1 MRGTTPTPHFLK
13 PQESVRGT
21 NRAIL
26 LKLALDHPDIDRTL
40 MAELAGLTTPA
51 VTRISQELISAG
63 LLVETGALESGG
75 RGRKRCGLR
84 LNADGGYVLGI
95 GVLAFNTGVTLC
107 NLAGDVIAREDVFPS
122 NLSDPAVTLDEIT
135 ETANRIVAQNVS
147 DKRRVIGAGVAIAG
161 YLDASGEIWTHSPY
175 LGWPEFNVKQ
185 SLERRFDVPVVIENV
200 NRAIVVAETRIGN
213 SRGMENVVLIR
224 AALGLGGAMIS
235 GGEVSRGN
243 QNQAGQF
250 GHVPAKADGKLC
262 GCGKKGCLTTV
273 ASGLAVLERLGMSAE
288 TNNELENVQMQGD
301 QLRDVLIRANSGEA
315 KSTGALAEAGK
326 ELGFH
331 SAAPI
336 LVQDPDTVILTGP
349 LGRNA
354 AYSAAFKEQLRATG
368 VTARIVTG
376 HEYEIMQP
384 AEAAAG
390 LALSAHF
397 FSSSLNIEPLL
408 DKTLPGS
415 EDETDVPEAVV
426 L

>member
-213 SRGMENVVLIR
+213 SRGM
-224 AALGLGGAMIS
+224 
-235 GGEVSRGN
+235 
-243 QNQAGQF
+243 
-250 GHVPAKADGKLC
+250 
-262 GCGKKGCLTTV
+262 
-273 ASGLAVLERLGMSAE
+273 
-288 TNNELENVQMQGD
+288 
-301 QLRDVLIRANSGEA
+301 
-315 KSTGALAEAGK
+315 
-326 ELGFH
+326 
-331 SAAPI
+331 
-336 LVQDPDTVILTGP
+336 
-349 LGRNA
+349 
-354 AYSAAFKEQLRATG
+354 RAT
-368 VTARIVTG
+368 
-376 HEYEIMQP
+376 
-384 AEAAAG
+384 
-390 LALSAHF
+390 LS
-397 FSSSLNIEPLL
+397 
-408 DKTLPGS
+408 
-415 EDETDVPEAVV
+415 
-426 L
+426 